1 MSEKDKRTIIIAAV
15 ALLIFGIIF
24 LGIRPAVTG
33 IKEAKS
39 KNVELSAQKQAM
51 ETEINSLSTYKAN
64 LEGAKAEYK
73 TTSARVFADLTNDK
87 IHDEV
92 INNIVTPLGLTI
104 TSLQIT
110 DAAEMGVA
118 PYIIGEEGATGGITA
133 GASKVAFVNIGV
145 TGSQDQIISLV
156 DKLNVTEGIYLQS
169 ASFAASGEAT
179 VVNIPFYMVLSETF
193 E

>member
-1 MSEKDKRTIIIAAV
+1 MSEKDRRTIIIAAV

-33 IKEAKS
+33 IKEARE

-64 LEGAKAEYK
+64 LETAKTEYK
-73 TTSARVFADLTNDK
+73 TTSSRVFADLTNDK

-92 INNIVTPLGLTI
+92 IDKIVTPLGLSV

-118 PYIIGEEGATGGITA
+118 PYVVTAEGATGGIA
-133 GASKVAFVNIGV
+133 GGASKMAFVNVGV
-145 TGSQDQIISLV
+145 TGSQDQIIALV
-156 DKLNVTEGIYLQS
+156 DQLNATEGIYLQS